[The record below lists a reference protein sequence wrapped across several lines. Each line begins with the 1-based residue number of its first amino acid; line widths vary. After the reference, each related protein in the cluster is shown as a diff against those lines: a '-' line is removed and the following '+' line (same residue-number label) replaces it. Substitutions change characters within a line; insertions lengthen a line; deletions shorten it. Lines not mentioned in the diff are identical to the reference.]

1 MLARAVALR
10 GPLRGHLRV
19 TENMSSTSSLMNRRS
34 VLIAQRKFLYS
45 GLLASGAAAIVLIGA
60 LGLTRAF
67 DRNAL
72 WNIVHDQCVP
82 NQQQHADPAPCARVD
97 LQGGIER
104 GYVILKDI
112 VGHTQYLLIAT
123 ARISGIES
131 PELLQPGAPNYFAA
145 AWRERGFTER
155 AAGHPLPRVAISLA
169 INSANRRGQDQFH
182 IHIDCVRADVQSALR
197 AQLPRIGDAHSNSWA
212 PFPEPLAG
220 HDYRAIRVLG
230 AELDVDPFVLVAD
243 GVPGASAAMGP
254 QTLVVVGA
262 DFGDAGP
269 GFVILNASSDSAG
282 APVRGEELQDHAC
295 ALARE

>member
-1 MLARAVALR
+1 MLL
-10 GPLRGHLRV
+10 
-19 TENMSSTSSLMNRRS
+19 
-34 VLIAQRKFLYS
+34 
-45 GLLASGAAAIVLIGA
+45 GA

-72 WNIVHDQCVP
+72 WTIVHDQCVP

-97 LQGGIER
+97 LQGGVER

-123 ARISGIES
+123 AHISGIES

-155 AAGHPLPRVAISLA
+155 AAGLPCRALRSAWRSIRPTGAARTSFTSILIACKPTSGRHYRRSSLA
-169 INSANRRGQDQFH
+169 SAT
-182 IHIDCVRADVQSALR
+182 
-197 AQLPRIGDAHSNSWA
+197 PWA
-212 PFPEPLAG
+212 SFPEPPAG
-220 HDYRAIRVLG
+220 HDYRAVRVLG
-230 AELDVDPFVLVAD
+230 AELDGVDPFVLVAD
-243 GVPGASAAMGP
+243 GVPGARAAMGA
-254 QTLVVVGA
+254 QTVVVVGA

-269 GFVILNASSDSAG
+269 GFVILNASSNSAG
-282 APVRGEELQDHAC
+282 APIRGEELQDHSC

>member
-1 MLARAVALR
+1 VPISQRRVLR
-10 GPLRGHLRV
+10 L
-19 TENMSSTSSLMNRRS
+19 
-34 VLIAQRKFLYS
+34 

-72 WNIVHDQCVP
+72 WTIVHDQCVP

-104 GYVILKDI
+104 GYVILKDM

-131 PELLQPGAPNYFAA
+131 PELLKPGAPNYFAA

-197 AQLPRIGDAHSNSWA
+197 AHASRIGDAHSNSWA
-212 PFPEPLAG
+212 PFPEPFAG

-230 AELDVDPFVLVAD
+230 VELDGVDPFVLVAE
-243 GVPGASAAMGP
+243 GVPGASAAMGA
-254 QTLVVVGA
+254 QTVVVVGA

-282 APVRGEELQDHAC
+282 VPIRGEELQDHSC
-295 ALARE
+295 ALAHE

>member
-1 MLARAVALR
+1 MPISQR
-10 GPLRGHLRV
+10 RV
-19 TENMSSTSSLMNRRS
+19 
-34 VLIAQRKFLYS
+34 LYR
-45 GLLASGAAAIVLIGA
+45 GLLASGAAAIVLLGA

-72 WNIVHDQCVP
+72 WTIVHDQCVP
-82 NQQQHADPAPCARVD
+82 NQQQLADPAPCARVD
-97 LQGGIER
+97 LQGGVER

-123 ARISGIES
+123 AHISGIES

-155 AAGHPLPRVAISLA
+155 AAGHPLPRTAISLA

-182 IHIDCVRADVQSALR
+182 IHIDCVRADVRTALQ
-197 AQLPRIGDAHSNSWA
+197 AQLPRIGDAWA
-212 PFPEPLAG
+212 PFPEPPAG
-220 HDYRAIRVLG
+220 HDYRAVRVLG
-230 AELDVDPFVLVAD
+230 GDLDGVDPFVLVAD
-243 GVPGASAAMGP
+243 GVPGARAAMGA
-254 QTLVVVGA
+254 QTVVVVGA

-269 GFVILNASSDSAG
+269 GFVILNATSDSSAG
-282 APVRGEELQDHAC
+282 VPIRGEELQDHAC

>member
-1 MLARAVALR
+1 LGL
-10 GPLRGHLRV
+10 LS
-19 TENMSSTSSLMNRRS
+19 ERS
-34 VLIAQRKFLYS
+34 VPISQRRLLHR
-45 GLLASGAAAIVLIGA
+45 GLLASAAAAIMLVGA

-72 WNIVHDQCVP
+72 WTIVHDQCVP
-82 NQQQHADPAPCARVD
+82 NQQQHADPAPCARVE
-97 LQGGIER
+97 LQGGVER

-123 ARISGIES
+123 ARIGGIES
-131 PELLQPGAPNYFAA
+131 PELLQAGAPNYFAA

-155 AAGHPLPRVAISLA
+155 AAGHPLPRTAISLA

-197 AQLPRIGDAHSNSWA
+197 AHASRIGDTHMSNSWA

-220 HDYRAIRVLG
+220 HDYRAVRVLG
-230 AELDVDPFVLVAD
+230 ADLDVDPFVLLAD
-243 GVPGASAAMGP
+243 GVPGARADMGA

-269 GFVILNASSDSAG
+269 GLVILNASSDAAG
-282 APVRGEELQDHAC
+282 APIRGEELQDHAC

>member
-1 MLARAVALR
+1 M
-10 GPLRGHLRV
+10 
-19 TENMSSTSSLMNRRS
+19 TENIVTTHRLLNGPCVSISR
-34 VLIAQRKFLYS
+34 RKFLYS
-45 GLLASGAAAIVLIGA
+45 GLLASGAAAIVLVGA

-72 WNIVHDQCVP
+72 WTIVHDQCVP

-97 LQGGIER
+97 LQGGVER

-123 ARISGIES
+123 AHISGIES

-155 AAGHPLPRVAISLA
+155 AAGHPLPRTAISLA

-182 IHIDCVRADVQSALR
+182 IHIDCLRADVRSALQ

-212 PFPEPLAG
+212 SFPEPPAG
-220 HDYRAIRVLG
+220 HDYRAVRVLG
-230 AELDVDPFVLVAD
+230 AELDGVDPFVLVAD
-243 GVPGASAAMGP
+243 GVPGASAAMGA

-269 GFVILNASSDSAG
+269 GFVILNASSNSAG
-282 APVRGEELQDHAC
+282 VPIRGEELQDHSC

>member
-1 MLARAVALR
+1 
-10 GPLRGHLRV
+10 V
-19 TENMSSTSSLMNRRS
+19 TENIDTTHQLLNGPCVPISR
-34 VLIAQRKFLYS
+34 RKFLYL
-45 GLLASGAAAIVLIGA
+45 GPLALAAAAILLIGA
-60 LGLTRAF
+60 FGLTRAF

-72 WNIVHDQCVP
+72 WTIVHDQCVP

-97 LQGGIER
+97 LQGGLER

-131 PELLQPGAPNYFAA
+131 PELLPAGAPNYFAA

-155 AAGHPLPRVAISLA
+155 AAGHPLPRSAISLA

-197 AQLPRIGDAHSNSWA
+197 AHASRIGDTWA
-212 PFPEPLAG
+212 PFPEPFAG

-230 AELDVDPFVLVAD
+230 AELDRADPFVLLAD
-243 GVPGASAAMGP
+243 GVPGARAAMGA
-254 QTLVVVGA
+254 QTLVVVGGE
-262 DFGDAGP
+262 FGDAGP
-269 GFVILNASSDSAG
+269 GFVILNATSDSAG
-282 APVRGEELQDHAC
+282 APIRGEELQDHAC